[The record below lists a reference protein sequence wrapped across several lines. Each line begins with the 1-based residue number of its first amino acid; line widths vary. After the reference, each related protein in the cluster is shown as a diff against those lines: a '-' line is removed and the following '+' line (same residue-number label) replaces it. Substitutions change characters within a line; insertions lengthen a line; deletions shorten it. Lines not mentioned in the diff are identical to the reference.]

1 MTAVAAVIALGPDRN
16 ACAATFAPAYVLF
29 DLTGWFTT

>member
-1 MTAVAAVIALGPDRN
+1 MRRKRSREHGGS
-16 ACAATFAPAYVLF
+16 TFLEFVLVGVLF